1 MGREAGK
8 VTGLRTWK
16 GMAAIALVL
25 GLSACTGYGLHPDDP
40 IPAAHWNESD
50 QAQKPFAIFL
60 ASLKGGRKDEER
72 AALRAQQEI
81 GNRLAER
88 MLKKVR
94 LSKDEGEKRRV
105 ERLVARLAKATPRAV
120 EDWHVYLVEDPRPN
134 AFTTGG
140 GHLFITTG
148 MVRLLGD
155 DERIA
160 TVLAHEMAHNT
171 LAHVIYAREKKAM
184 ARDAHAFSW
193 ELARSTNMEWLGKSL
208 SFIVN
213 ATLNSY
219 SRQQE
224 DEADAEGLDYLVRAG
239 WEPQVALRTF
249 DVLAKHY
256 HDEPELKNF
265 FYGNHPTY
273 TTRRWHLA
281 NVIRAHYRKEAG
293 LPEVRRKNFR
303 AGADGE
309 RSGPVRRPTEPVAE
323 MPSAGGEDSPL
334 W

>member
-1 MGREAGK
+1 MGCKAGK
-8 VTGLRTWK
+8 MAGLRTWK
-16 GMAAIALVL
+16 TAVGVMFALS
-25 GLSACTGYGLHPDDP
+25 LSACTGYGLHPDDP

-50 QAQKPFAIFL
+50 QAQKSFAIFL
-60 ASLKGGRKDEER
+60 DSLKGRNKER
-72 AALRAQQEI
+72 AALQAQQEI
-81 GNRLAER
+81 GDQLAAR

-94 LSKDEGEKRRV
+94 LSKNKGETRRL
-105 ERLVARLAKATPRAV
+105 ERLMARLATATPRAV
-120 EDWHVYLVEDPRPN
+120 KDWHVYLVEDPRPN

-155 DERIA
+155 DEKIA

-213 ATLNSY
+213 TTLNSY

-224 DEADAEGLDYLVRAG
+224 DEADAEGLDYLVKAG

-249 DVLAKHY
+249 DVLSRHY
-256 HDEPELKNF
+256 HDAPELKNF

-293 LPEVRRKNFR
+293 LPEVRRRNFR
-303 AGADGE
+303 ARGDEGRSASVKPEEGTDVRTLSISDGN
-309 RSGPVRRPTEPVAE
+309 
-323 MPSAGGEDSPL
+323 SPL

>member
-1 MGREAGK
+1 MGRMAEK
-8 VTGLRTWK
+8 VTGFSTWSRV
-16 GMAAIALVL
+16 GAMVLAL
-25 GLSACTGYGLHPDDP
+25 GLSACTGYGVHPDDP
-40 IPAAHWNESD
+40 VPAAHWNESD
-50 QAQKPFAIFL
+50 QAQKSFAIFL
-60 ASLKGGRKDEER
+60 ASLKGRKTDEEL
-72 AALRAQQEI
+72 AALRAQQDMGDE
-81 GNRLAER
+81 LARR

-94 LSKDEGEKRRV
+94 LSKDRGEKERL

-120 EDWHVYLVEDPRPN
+120 KDWHVYLVENPRPN

-148 MVRLLGD
+148 MVKLLGD
-155 DERIA
+155 DEKIA

-208 SFIVN
+208 SFLVN
-213 ATLNSY
+213 TTLNSY
-219 SRQQE
+219 SRRQE

-249 DVLAKHY
+249 DVLSRHY
-256 HDEPELKNF
+256 RDAPELKNF

-273 TTRRWHLA
+273 NTRRWHIA

-293 LPEVRRKNFR
+293 LPEVRRRNFR
-303 AGADGE
+303 PGHDGDGE
-309 RSGPVRRPTEPVAE
+309 GALSRPHAASSPAKPFESG
-323 MPSAGGEDSPL
+323 DSPL

>member
-1 MGREAGK
+1 MGRKAGK
-8 VTGLRTWK
+8 VTGLRTLRRM
-16 GMAAIALVL
+16 GGIALVL

-60 ASLKGGRKDEER
+60 ASLKGGRKNEER

-94 LSKDEGEKRRV
+94 LSKDEGEKRRI

-120 EDWHVYLVEDPRPN
+120 EDWHVHLVEDPRPN

-213 ATLNSY
+213 TTLNSY

-256 HDEPELKNF
+256 HDAPELKNF

-293 LPEVRRKNFR
+293 LPEVRRRNFR
-303 AGADGE
+303 AGPG
-309 RSGPVRRPTEPVAE
+309 GRRPDPARRPAKPAAE

>member
-1 MGREAGK
+1 MGRKAGK
-8 VTGLRTWK
+8 VTGLRTWRRT
-16 GMAAIALVL
+16 GAIALVL

-60 ASLKGGRKDEER
+60 ASLKGGRKNEER

-94 LSKDEGEKRRV
+94 LSKDEGEKRRI

-213 ATLNSY
+213 TTLNSY

-256 HDEPELKNF
+256 HDAPELKNF

-293 LPEVRRKNFR
+293 LPEVRRRNFR
-303 AGADGE
+303 AGPGGKRPDPA
-309 RSGPVRRPTEPVAE
+309 RRPAKPAAE

>member
-1 MGREAGK
+1 MERKAGK
-8 VTGLRTWK
+8 MAGLRTWK
-16 GMAAIALVL
+16 MAGGVAFALS
-25 GLSACTGYGLHPDDP
+25 LSACTGYGLHPDDP
-40 IPAAHWNESD
+40 IPAAHWNESE

-60 ASLKGGRKDEER
+60 DSLKGRDKER
-72 AALRAQQEI
+72 AALQAQQEI

-88 MLKKVR
+88 MLRKVR
-94 LSKDEGEKRRV
+94 LSKDESEVRRL
-105 ERLVARLAKATPRAV
+105 ERLVARLAKATPRSV
-120 EDWHVYLVEDPRPN
+120 KDWHVYLVEDPRPN

-155 DERIA
+155 DERVA

-213 ATLNSY
+213 TTLNSY

-224 DEADAEGLDYLVRAG
+224 DEADAEGLDYLVKAG

-256 HDEPELKNF
+256 HDAPELKNF

-293 LPEVRRKNFR
+293 LPDVRRRNFR
-303 AGADGE
+303 AGSGGE
-309 RSGPVRRPTEPVAE
+309 KPAPVRRPKAADVR
-323 MPSAGGEDSPL
+323 MPSVEDGNSPL

>member
-1 MGREAGK
+1 MM
-8 VTGLRTWK
+8 L
-16 GMAAIALVL
+16 ALS
-25 GLSACTGYGLHPDDP
+25 LSACTGYGPHPEDP

-50 QAQKPFAIFL
+50 QAQKPFEIFL
-60 ASLKGGRKDEER
+60 ASLKGRKKVDEEQ
-72 AALRAQQEI
+72 AALRAQQEM
-81 GNRLAER
+81 GDRLAER

-94 LSKDEGEKRRV
+94 LSKDGTERRRV
-105 ERLVARLAKATPRAV
+105 ERLVARLAKAAPPSVRA
-120 EDWHVYLVEDPRPN
+120 WHVYLVEDPRPN

-155 DERIA
+155 DEKIA

-208 SFIVN
+208 SFLVN
-213 ATLNSY
+213 TTLNSY

-249 DVLAKHY
+249 DVLAEHY
-256 HDEPELKNF
+256 HDAPELKNF

-273 TTRRWHLA
+273 STRRWHLA

-303 AGADGE
+303 AGGPAPEDARAAQPAAKAGAE
-309 RSGPVRRPTEPVAE
+309 RLPV
-323 MPSAGGEDSPL
+323 GGEISPL

>member
-1 MGREAGK
+1 MGRKAGK
-8 VTGLRTWK
+8 VTGLRTW
-16 GMAAIALVL
+16 GRTGAIALLL

-50 QAQKPFAIFL
+50 QAQKSFAIFL
-60 ASLKGGRKDEER
+60 ASLKGDRKNEKR

-120 EDWHVYLVEDPRPN
+120 EGWHVYLVEDPRPN

-303 AGADGE
+303 AGTGGE
-309 RSGPVRRPTEPVAE
+309 RPDPARRPTEPVAKI
-323 MPSAGGEDSPL
+323 PSANGQDSPL